1 MHPKQRQFPRLQDD
15 SLKSRAFL
23 GKSLLFS
30 RVLEPHR
37 EYQYRSLVIATCEYT
52 NTLQARPN
60 TLPVD
65 AKAKGPKGKDFS
77 AGFIGNCFWEIA
89 PDGNTANKR
98 LENSIQLAQ
107 HNYSLKAM

>member
-1 MHPKQRQFPRLQDD
+1 
-15 SLKSRAFL
+15 
-23 GKSLLFS
+23 
-30 RVLEPHR
+30 
-37 EYQYRSLVIATCEYT
+37 
-52 NTLQARPN
+52 
-60 TLPVD
+60 VD